1 MSFIKISVGLYIAY
15 FAKNNK
21 KIIFGYCSLIKL
33 LFICMF
39 ALFIGD
45 YCSFACLHCSCP
57 MNSARG
63 TGLKKKKNQKRRH
76 DKRRR
81 QSKQSLRRDTF
92 KK

>member
-39 ALFIGD
+39 ALFMSHEQWKRHWT
-45 YCSFACLHCSCP
+45 Y
-57 MNSARG
+57 
-63 TGLKKKKNQKRRH
+63 KKKKNQKRNTNANPNRA
-76 DKRRR
+76 
-81 QSKQSLRRDTF
+81 
-92 KK
+92 